1 MANGETISPGALGRG
16 LGKTST
22 PANGAEGAVVHVD
35 PAEIDLFGVHMT
47 SLDFAGVRHRIAER
61 IRQKQP
67 GFIVTPNVN
76 HVCTCERDPRFR
88 AAYVRAFLA
97 LPDGMPII
105 LASRLLGTPL
115 RQKLSG
121 SDMLPALCGF
131 AAQEGFSV
139 FFLGGTPGT
148 AERTAQIMSERNPG
162 LRVAGYYCPDYG
174 FEKDPAK
181 LGATLEALRAA
192 QPDICFVALGS
203 PKQEIWMDDHF
214 TDGGACIYMGVGAT
228 FDFISGRVR
237 RAPLWVQKTGF
248 EWLWR
253 IAMEPRRLWRRYL
266 VEDMVFFR
274 IFGRELL
281 MRWRRAR

>member
-16 LGKTST
+16 LGDA
-22 PANGAEGAVVHVD
+22 PALGNGAASAVPAVD
-35 PAEIDLFGVHMT
+35 PSEIYLFGVHMT
-47 SLDFAGVRHRIAER
+47 SLDFEGVCVRIAER
-61 IRQKQP
+61 VRAKQP

-76 HVCTCERDPRFR
+76 HVCTCERDPAFH

-115 RQKLSG
+115 KQKLSG
-121 SDMLPALCGF
+121 SDMVPALCGF
-131 AAQEGFSV
+131 AAREGFSV
-139 FFLGGTPGT
+139 FFFGGTPGT
-148 AERTAQIMSERNPG
+148 AERTAEIMVERNPG
-162 LRVAGYYCPDYG
+162 LRVAGHHCPDYG
-174 FEKDPAK
+174 FEHDPTK
-181 LGATLEALRAA
+181 LASALDAVRAA
-192 QPDICFVALGS
+192 QPDLCFVALGS
-203 PKQEIWMDDHF
+203 PKQEFWMDTHANELGP
-214 TDGGACIYMGVGAT
+214 TIYMGVGAT

-237 RAPLWVQKTGF
+237 RAPRWIQKTGF

-281 MRWRRAR
+281 ARWRRAR

>member
-1 MANGETISPGALGRG
+1 MANGEMISRGALGQG
-16 LGKTST
+16 LGGS
-22 PANGAEGAVVHVD
+22 PAPASGADGTVAAVD
-35 PAEIDLFGVHMT
+35 PAEVHLFGIHMS
-47 SLDFAGVRHRIAER
+47 SLGFEGVCARIAER
-61 IRQKQP
+61 IRQWQP

-76 HVCTCERDPRFR
+76 HVCTCERDARFR
-88 AAYVRAFLA
+88 ATYERAFLA

-131 AAQEGFSV
+131 AAREGFSV

-148 AERTAQIMSERNPG
+148 AERTAEIMRDRNPG
-162 LRVAGYYCPDYG
+162 LRVAGHYCPDYG
-174 FEKDPAK
+174 FEHDPAK
-181 LGATLEALRAA
+181 LEATLGAVRAA

-203 PKQEIWMDDHF
+203 PKQEIWMDDHHA
-214 TDGGACIYMGVGAT
+214 DGGACIYMGVGAT

-237 RAPLWVQKTGF
+237 RAPRWVQMTGF

-281 MRWRRAR
+281 ARRRRAR